1 MTNLQNHSKLLDGL
15 RQSPVTEPPK
25 IFMSANSTMKETPT
39 IDVCEQIGERA
50 FSKSS
55 SYVDGMSPD
64 ADQNETRTE

>member
-1 MTNLQNHSKLLDGL
+1 
-15 RQSPVTEPPK
+15 
-25 IFMSANSTMKETPT
+25 MKETPT